1 MFDVSKGTGGGI
13 AYSWQ
18 QLPSGSSGSGT
29 FNASGT
35 FTLNALPAGA
45 TIELKLGPDNLDRF
59 FIAYHGDAQ
68 RLTQVKQWGTA
79 NWTSFEFA
87 FQFCYNLDVTATD
100 KPNLSKNN
108 IRLTSMFSN
117 CSSLIGNSSFGSWIT
132 SNVASMSSMFES
144 NYNFNQDIGN
154 WNTENVV
161 YMYNMFSHATSFNQD
176 IGNWNTEKV
185 EDMSNMFW
193 HAEAF
198 NNASPGNWTLN
209 SVVNLSG
216 IFDDSGLDCNRY
228 GLILRGWANNENPPF
243 GLSLGAANLKYGSDY
258 SDDRDILADY
268 YEWTITDAGELTN
281 CQPLAAVFGGLN
293 AYLENGKLFVNWAT
307 LSEKNNHRFEIEAS
321 NDGKNFIKIGEII
334 SKAKDGNSSE
344 NISYDF
350 STSANGL
357 GLAGFAIFGLAV
369 GAGLL
374 RRKRLMIALMAAS
387 IMVLGYACT
396 KSDKEAVPQ
405 SDNL

>member
-1 MFDVSKGTGGGI
+1 M
-13 AYSWQ
+13 
-18 QLPSGSSGSGT
+18 
-29 FNASGT
+29 
-35 FTLNALPAGA
+35 
-45 TIELKLGPDNLDRF
+45 
-59 FIAYHGDAQ
+59 
-68 RLTQVKQWGTA
+68 
-79 NWTSFEFA
+79 
-87 FQFCYNLDVTATD
+87 
-100 KPNLSKNN
+100 
-108 IRLTSMFSN
+108 
-117 CSSLIGNSSFGSWIT
+117 
-132 SNVASMSSMFES
+132 
-144 NYNFNQDIGN
+144 
-154 WNTENVV
+154 
-161 YMYNMFSHATSFNQD
+161 
-176 IGNWNTEKV
+176 
-185 EDMSNMFW
+185 
-193 HAEAF
+193 
-198 NNASPGNWTLN
+198 
-209 SVVNLSG
+209 
-216 IFDDSGLDCNRY
+216 
-228 GLILRGWANNENPPF
+228 
-243 GLSLGAANLKYGSDY
+243 
-258 SDDRDILADY
+258 
-268 YEWTITDAGELTN
+268 
-281 CQPLAAVFGGLN
+281 FGGLN